1 MEKRIFGKCSDGR
14 VGEEKSKQNIA
25 FVVYC
30 VSSHPDDKYGKI
42 QIPEEEEEGTEQ
54 QSFYGK
60 YDFAG
65 KTCVIAPQSRQNLVF
80 LILVFVAVILF
91 VE

>member
-30 VSSHPDDKYGKI
+30 VSSHPDDKYRKI
-42 QIPEEEEEGTEQ
+42 QIPEEEGTEHQ
-54 QSFYGK
+54 CFYGK

-65 KTCVIAPQSRQNLVF
+65 KTCVSAPQSRQNLVF
-80 LILVFVAVILF
+80 LISVFVAVILF

>member
-1 MEKRIFGKCSDGR
+1 MAA
-14 VGEEKSKQNIA
+14 EKSKQNIA

-42 QIPEEEEEGTEQ
+42 QIPEEKGTEHE
-54 QSFYGK
+54 SCYGK

-65 KTCVIAPQSRQNLVF
+65 KTCVSAPQSRQN
-80 LILVFVAVILF
+80 FVCFDIGIAAVILIIA
-91 VE
+91 

>member
-30 VSSHPDDKYGKI
+30 VSSHPDEKYGKI
-42 QIPEEEEEGTEQ
+42 QIPEEGTAH
-54 QSFYGK
+54 QSFMG
-60 YDFAG
+60 
-65 KTCVIAPQSRQNLVF
+65 S
-80 LILVFVAVILF
+80 LILQAIHGLLLHKKTRRKKNKKTKIPKD
-91 VE
+91 